1 MSKAL
6 AETPV
11 DLSEM
16 IEHLVT
22 EDDEPVDNFFSAK
35 EQRLLA
41 NSLYA
46 SWTPPP
52 SKDHPKKRRRFLA
65 DVNVGIF
72 FALHQPPLVPDFFL
86 SLDVEPHRDWHR
98 KEHRSYFVWEF
109 GKVPEVVIEVVSNRK
124 GGELT
129 AKLRDYAQMGVNYY
143 VVHDPERQLSKDA
156 LRVYELGFG
165 KRYRLRED
173 KRLPDLGLSL
183 TLWRGM
189 FEGKE
194 EEWLRWM
201 DAKGRLIPTG
211 EERAASAEKRAT
223 NAEKRASSAEKRA
236 ASAEKRASDAE
247 AEIERLRAELARRT
261 RAKKRASGNRG

>member
-6 AETPV
+6 AETPF
-11 DLSEM
+11 DLRDV
-16 IEHLVT
+16 IENIVT

-41 NSLYA
+41 SSLYA
-46 SWTPPP
+46 SWTPLP
-52 SKDHPKKRRRFLA
+52 SEDGSKKRRRFLA

-86 SLDVEPHRDWHR
+86 SLDVEPHKDWYK

-109 GKVPEVVIEVVSNRK
+109 GKVPEVVIEIVSNRK

-129 AKLRDYAQMGVNYY
+129 SKLKDYAQMGVNYY
-143 VVHDPERQLSKDA
+143 AAHDPERQLSKDA

-173 KRLPDLGLSL
+173 YRLPDLGLSL
-183 TLWRGM
+183 TLWKGV

-194 EEWLRWM
+194 DEWLRWL
-201 DAKGRLIPTG
+201 DAKGRLILTG
-211 EERAASAEKRAT
+211 EERANNAEKKAS
-223 NAEKRASSAEKRA
+223 NAEKRARSAEN
-236 ASAEKRASDAE
+236 RASRAE
-247 AEIERLRAELARRT
+247 AEIKRLRAELARRAHKPT
-261 RAKKRASGNRG
+261 SKRAR